1 MHPESTAHPTS
12 RRGFLRSGLL
22 AAAAASAPAILPSRL
37 FGQDAPSKKI
47 TLGFIGMGGHGVG
60 RNLTSFLNQ
69 PDAKVLAVCDV
80 WKNKAESSKRK
91 VDQFTKSNDCKA
103 YQDFRE
109 VLERDDIDAIVIS
122 TPDHW
127 HVPLSL
133 AALRAGK
140 DVFSEKPTLTISE
153 GRDLVDEVNRRNA
166 VFQWGIE
173 DRYLMKYHYLAG
185 WVRAG
190 LIGEL
195 ETIHVNLPNKK
206 PHLRDQPAPVPDGL
220 DWNMWLGPAPFRPYT
235 PTRPDPQHWRNII
248 DYSGGSLTDWGAHLI
263 DTAQVGA
270 GMDKSGPVEVSGTAR
285 QLDPEK
291 YQSNA
296 PVNYQLKYRYA
307 NGVKMLVSDGK
318 VNIKFVGSKG
328 WVECAGWNGK
338 WSASDPEIMRVK
350 EFGPEANYWPR
361 PEIEHRD
368 FLDAIKARSKPAYHA
383 EAGHR
388 LATALHLGH
397 LAIREGRTIRWNPA
411 QEKFAGNDT
420 ESVKSIIYQR
430 ASRDWE
436 NAT

>member
-12 RRGFLRSGLL
+12 RRGFLSSGLL

-80 WKNKAESSKRK
+80 WKNKAERSKRK

-103 YQDFRE
+103 YQNFRE
-109 VLERDDIDAIVIS
+109 ALERDDIDAIVIS

-190 LIGEL
+190 LIGDL
-195 ETIHVNLPNKK
+195 ETVQVNLPNKK
-206 PHLRDQPAPVPDGL
+206 PHLRDQPAPLHPHPSRPSTLARHHRLLRRITPRLGRSFDRHRASRPSSG
-220 DWNMWLGPAPFRPYT
+220 NGPAPGP
-235 PTRPDPQHWRNII
+235 
-248 DYSGGSLTDWGAHLI
+248 SGHQGGQDHPLEP
-263 DTAQVGA
+263 
-270 GMDKSGPVEVSGTAR
+270 GPRGIC
-285 QLDPEK
+285 
-291 YQSNA
+291 
-296 PVNYQLKYRYA
+296 
-307 NGVKMLVSDGK
+307 G
-318 VNIKFVGSKG
+318 
-328 WVECAGWNGK
+328 
-338 WSASDPEIMRVK
+338 
-350 EFGPEANYWPR
+350 
-361 PEIEHRD
+361 
-368 FLDAIKARSKPAYHA
+368 
-383 EAGHR
+383 
-388 LATALHLGH
+388 
-397 LAIREGRTIRWNPA
+397 
-411 QEKFAGNDT
+411 
-420 ESVKSIIYQR
+420 
-430 ASRDWE
+430 
-436 NAT
+436 